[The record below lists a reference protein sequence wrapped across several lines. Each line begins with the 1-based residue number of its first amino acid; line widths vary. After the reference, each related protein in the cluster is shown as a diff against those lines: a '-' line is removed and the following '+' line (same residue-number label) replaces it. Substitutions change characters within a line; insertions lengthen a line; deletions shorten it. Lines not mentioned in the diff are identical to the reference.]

1 MSDVC
6 AKIRTTLWRRFLMD
20 HRMEQRERGIAEEAS
35 VNNPRT
41 NGPKKKETVTLC
53 PLRIQDNDC

>member
-1 MSDVC
+1 
-6 AKIRTTLWRRFLMD
+6 MD

-53 PLRIQDNDC
+53 PLRIQDDDC